1 MGGNPFGEV
10 IAGLDLDRDPR
21 DLERVSGLQ
30 ASSGPAFIP
39 PSDAMGAFQQGVTAM
54 KKLIAALMFAT
65 AFTAAA
71 EAGDVGFKTMRAAA
85 AHRPSG
91 IETMV
96 WYPAGP
102 GGVEDKIGDNPLF
115 VGVPAMRDAAIPD
128 GRFPLVVISHGSGG
142 NAANLAWL
150 ADALA
155 QAGFVVAIPNHP
167 GTTSGDSH
175 PDQTVQIWN
184 RPADLSAVL
193 TAVLDG
199 PDWKGRIDK
208 KHVSLAGFS
217 LGGYAVLAAA
227 GARVNAGDFA
237 RYCDGNNEPISDCA
251 WYAKGGVDLHQLDAP
266 RFGQSNAD
274 PRFSAVVAIDPALA
288 QAYVPE
294 SLAAMAVPALLINLG
309 APGKIPEGVDAAAI
323 AKLIPGADYRA
334 IADAYHPSFLGE
346 CKPNWKEVLAAEGET
361 EPLCDDA
368 GSRSRAAIHEEIAGM
383 VVEFLKETLTD

>member
-1 MGGNPFGEV
+1 
-10 IAGLDLDRDPR
+10 
-21 DLERVSGLQ
+21 
-30 ASSGPAFIP
+30 
-39 PSDAMGAFQQGVTAM
+39 M
-54 KKLIAALMFAT
+54 KRFMCALMFAT
-65 AFTAAA
+65 AFATTA
-71 EAGDVGFKTMRAAA
+71 EASEVGFKTMRVAAE
-85 AHRPSG
+85 HRPSG

-96 WYPAGP
+96 WYPAGK
-102 GGVEDKIGDNPLF
+102 GGAEDKIGDNPLF

-142 NAANLAWL
+142 NAANLSWL

-193 TAVLDG
+193 TSVLDG
-199 PDWKGRIDK
+199 PDWKGRIDR

-217 LGGYAVLAAA
+217 LGGYAVLATA
-227 GARVNAGDFA
+227 GARVNADDFA
-237 RYCDGNNEPISDCA
+237 RYCDANNEPISDCA

-266 RFGQSNAD
+266 RFNQSNRD
-274 PRFSAVVAIDPALA
+274 SRFAAVVAIDPALA

-294 SLAAMAVPALLINLG
+294 SLAAIPVPALVINLG
-309 APGKIPEGVDAAAI
+309 TPRTIPAGVDGSALV
-323 AKLIPGADYRA
+323 KHIPGAAYRA
-334 IADAYHPSFLGE
+334 IADAYHPSFLGV
-346 CKPNWKEVLAAEGET
+346 CKPDWKAVLAAEGET

-368 GSRSRAAIHEEIAGM
+368 GGRPRTAIHDEISGM
-383 VVEFLKETLTD
+383 VVGFLKETLME